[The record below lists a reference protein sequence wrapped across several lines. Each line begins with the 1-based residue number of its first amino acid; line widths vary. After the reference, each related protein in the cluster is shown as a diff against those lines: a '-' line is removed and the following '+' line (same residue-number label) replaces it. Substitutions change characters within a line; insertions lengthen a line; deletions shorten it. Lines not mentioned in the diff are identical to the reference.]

1 MDQCSI
7 AQARDQFTQLVY
19 KVEAGEKIEVTR
31 RGQRVAVILSAEEYD
46 RLSQPKQGFGEA
58 ILAWRKEYGLDD
70 RPEDET
76 DREFEEIMSTVREKS
91 SGREPFEW

>member
-46 RLSQPKQGFGEA
+46 RLSQPQQNFGEA
-58 ILAWRKEYGLDD
+58 VMAWRKEYDVDNWKDDLDIEATFNARD
-70 RPEDET
+70 
-76 DREFEEIMSTVREKS
+76 KS
-91 SGREPFEW
+91 PGREVDLS

>member
-1 MDQCSI
+1 MNQCSI

-46 RLSQPKQGFGEA
+46 RLSEPKQSFGEA
-58 ILAWRKEYGLDD
+58 VLAWRKKFDVDNWDDDLDI
-70 RPEDET
+70 DEIFNVW
-76 DREFEEIMSTVREKS
+76 DKS
-91 SGREPFEW
+91 PGREDDL

>member
-19 KVEAGEKIEVTR
+19 KVEAGERVEVTR

-46 RLSQPKQGFGEA
+46 RLSQPQPNFGEA
-58 ILAWRKEYGLDD
+58 VMAWRKEFGLDE
-70 RPEDET
+70 REEDET
-76 DREFEEIMSTVREKS
+76 DREFEKIMSTVREET

>member
-19 KVEAGEKIEVTR
+19 KVEAGKKIEVTR

-46 RLSQPKQGFGEA
+46 RLSQPRQGFAEGMMT
-58 ILAWRKEYGLDD
+58 WRKEFGLDD
-70 RPEDET
+70 RDEDDA
-76 DREFEEIMSTVREKS
+76 DREFEKIMSSVREKE